1 MEKLLIKGGKCLSG
15 EIDCSGA
22 KNAALPVI
30 AASILSSDDIT
41 LQNLPFLQD
50 ITTMF
55 ELIGSMG
62 ADISLDE
69 NMNFKINTSNLSSL
83 EARYELVK
91 TMRASILVLGS
102 MIAKYGYA
110 KIALPGGC
118 AIGSRPV
125 NYHLNA
131 LKKLGAEISLKN
143 GYIEARSKGLIGAN
157 IKFEGITVTGTENL
171 MMAAS
176 LAEGET
182 ILSNVAKEPEIS
194 DLADFLNSMGAN
206 IIGAG
211 TDEIR
216 IKGVKRL
223 NGTTFKIPADRIEA
237 GTYLIAA
244 ALTNGKITINRI
256 DSKRMD
262 AILLNLKKAGAHI
275 ISNDQSITLDMRDNK
290 IMPVDIITE
299 PFPGFPTDMQAQ
311 FTVLNCMSNGSAS
324 VRETIFE
331 NRFMHVQELNR
342 MGTDITI
349 NGTTAFIKG
358 VDSISG
364 AQVMATDLRAS
375 ASLILAG
382 LVAQGETVVDR
393 IYHIDRGY
401 ERIEE
406 KLTGLGAEIDF
417 LIRSSSFN

>member
-1 MEKLLIKGGKCLSG
+1 M
-15 EIDCSGA
+15 
-22 KNAALPVI
+22 I

-406 KLTGLGAEIDF
+406 KLTGLGAEIER
-417 LIRSSSFN
+417 LPN

>member
-1 MEKLLIKGGKCLSG
+1 LEKLLIKGGKSLLG

-30 AASILSSDDIT
+30 AGSILSSDDIT
-41 LQNLPFLQD
+41 LKNLPYLQD

-69 NMNFKINTSNLSSL
+69 KMNFKLNTSNLSNL

-102 MIAKYGYA
+102 MVAKYGYA

-131 LKKLGAEISLKN
+131 LEKLGAEISLNN
-143 GYIEARSKGLIGAN
+143 GYIEAKAKKLIGAN
-157 IKFEGITVTGTENL
+157 IDFEGVTVTGTENL

-176 LAEGET
+176 LADGLT
-182 ILSNVAKEPEIS
+182 VLTNVAKEPEIS
-194 DLADFLNSMGAN
+194 DLADFLNSMGAK
-206 IIGAG
+206 ISGAG

-216 IKGVKRL
+216 IEGVEEL
-223 NGTTFKIPADRIEA
+223 TGTTFKIPADRIEA
-237 GTYLIAA
+237 GTYLVAA
-244 ALTNGKITINRI
+244 AITNGKITIKKI
-256 DSKRMD
+256 DSARMGS
-262 AILLNLKKAGAHI
+262 IIETLQKAGAEVCLNENS
-275 ISNDQSITLDMRDNK
+275 ISLDMTKNTIK
-290 IMPVDIITE
+290 PVDIVTA

-311 FTVLNCMSNGSAS
+311 FTVLNCIGKGESS
-324 VRETIFE
+324 VKETIFE

-349 NGTTAFIKG
+349 NGTTALING

-382 LVAQGETVVDR
+382 LIAKGETIVDR

-406 KLTGLGAEIDF
+406 KLSNLGAEI
-417 LIRSSSFN
+417 IRLPN

>member
-143 GYIEARSKGLIGAN
+143 GYIEARSKGLSGAN
-157 IKFEGITVTGTENL
+157 IKFEGITVPGTENL

-406 KLTGLGAEIDF
+406 KLTGLGAEIER
-417 LIRSSSFN
+417 LPN

>member
-182 ILSNVAKEPEIS
+182 ILSNVAKDPEIS

-406 KLTGLGAEIDF
+406 KLTGLGAEIER
-417 LIRSSSFN
+417 LPN

>member
-143 GYIEARSKGLIGAN
+143 GYIEARSKGLSGAN

-406 KLTGLGAEIDF
+406 KLTGLGAEIER
-417 LIRSSSFN
+417 LPN

>member
-1 MEKLLIKGGKCLSG
+1 LEKLLIKGGKSLLG

-41 LQNLPFLQD
+41 LKNLPYLQD

-69 NMNFKINTSNLSSL
+69 KMNFKLNTSNLSNL

-102 MIAKYGYA
+102 MVAKYGYA

-118 AIGSRPV
+118 AIGTRPV

-131 LKKLGAEISLKN
+131 LEKLGAEISLNN
-143 GYIEARSKGLIGAN
+143 GYIEAKAKKLIGAS
-157 IKFEGITVTGTENL
+157 IEFEGVTVTGTENL

-176 LAEGET
+176 LADGLT
-182 ILSNVAKEPEIS
+182 VLTNVAKEPEIS
-194 DLADFLNSMGAN
+194 DLADFLNSMGAK
-206 IIGAG
+206 ISGAG

-216 IKGVKRL
+216 IEGVEEL

-237 GTYLIAA
+237 GTYLVAA
-244 ALTNGKITINRI
+244 AITNGKITIKKI
-256 DSKRMD
+256 DSARMGS
-262 AILLNLKKAGAHI
+262 IIETLQKAGAEVCLNENS
-275 ISNDQSITLDMRDNK
+275 ISLDMTKNTIK
-290 IMPVDIITE
+290 PVDIVTA

-311 FTVLNCMSNGSAS
+311 FTVLNCIGHGKSS
-324 VRETIFE
+324 VKETIFE

-349 NGTTAFIKG
+349 NGTTALING

-382 LVAQGETVVDR
+382 LIAKGETIVDR

-406 KLTGLGAEIDF
+406 KLSNLGAEI
-417 LIRSSSFN
+417 IRLPN

>member
-1 MEKLLIKGGKCLSG
+1 MEKLLIKGGKSLSG
-15 EIDCSGA
+15 QIDCSGA

-30 AASILSSDDIT
+30 AASILSSNDIT
-41 LQNLPFLQD
+41 LKNLPYLQD

-69 NMNFKINTSNLSSL
+69 RMNFRLNTSNLSNL

-102 MIAKYGYA
+102 MVAKYGYA

-125 NYHLNA
+125 NYHLKA
-131 LKKLGAEISLKN
+131 LEKLGAKISLNN
-143 GYIEARSKGLIGAN
+143 GYIEAKAKKLIGAS
-157 IKFEGITVTGTENL
+157 IEFEGVTVTGTENL

-176 LAEGET
+176 LAEGLT
-182 ILSNVAKEPEIS
+182 ILTNVAKEPEIS
-194 DLADFLNSMGAN
+194 DLADFLNSMGAK
-206 IIGAG
+206 ISGAG

-216 IKGVKRL
+216 IEGVEEL
-223 NGTTFKIPADRIEA
+223 TGTTFKIPADRIEA
-237 GTYLIAA
+237 GTYLVAA
-244 ALTNGKITINRI
+244 AVTNGKITIRKI
-256 DSKRMD
+256 DPSRMGS
-262 AILLNLKKAGAHI
+262 IIETLQMAGAEVN
-275 ISNDQSITLDMRDNK
+275 SNDNSISLDMTKNNLQ
-290 IMPVDIITE
+290 PVDIVTS

-311 FTVLNCMSNGSAS
+311 FTVLNCIGRGESR
-324 VRETIFE
+324 VKETIFE

-349 NGTTAFIKG
+349 NGTTAFING

-382 LVAQGETVVDR
+382 LIAKGETIVDR

-406 KLTGLGAEIDF
+406 KLSNLGAEI
-417 LIRSSSFN
+417 IRLPN

>member
-1 MEKLLIKGGKCLSG
+1 MEKLLIKGGKSLSG
-15 EIDCSGA
+15 QIDCSGA

-41 LQNLPFLQD
+41 LKNLPYLQD

-69 NMNFKINTSNLSSL
+69 KMNFKLNTSNLSNL

-102 MIAKYGYA
+102 MVAKYGYA

-125 NYHLNA
+125 NYHLKA
-131 LKKLGAEISLKN
+131 LEKLGAEISLNN
-143 GYIEARSKGLIGAN
+143 GYIEAKAKKLIGAN
-157 IKFEGITVTGTENL
+157 IEFEGVTVTGTENL

-176 LAEGET
+176 LAEGLT
-182 ILSNVAKEPEIS
+182 TLTNVAKEPEIS
-194 DLADFLNSMGAN
+194 DLADFLNSMGAK
-206 IIGAG
+206 ISGAG

-216 IKGVKRL
+216 IEGVEEL
-223 NGTTFKIPADRIEA
+223 TGTTFKIPADRIEA
-237 GTYLIAA
+237 GTYLVAA
-244 ALTNGKITINRI
+244 AVTNGKITINKI
-256 DSKRMD
+256 DPTRMGS
-262 AILLNLKKAGAHI
+262 IIETLQKAGAEVDSNGNS
-275 ISNDQSITLDMRDNK
+275 ISLDMTKDAIK
-290 IMPVDIITE
+290 PVDIVTA

-311 FTVLNCMSNGSAS
+311 FTVLNCIGSGESS
-324 VRETIFE
+324 VTETIFE

-349 NGTTAFIKG
+349 NGTSALING

-382 LVAQGETVVDR
+382 LIAKGETIVDR

-406 KLTGLGAEIDF
+406 KLSNLGAEI
-417 LIRSSSFN
+417 IRLPN